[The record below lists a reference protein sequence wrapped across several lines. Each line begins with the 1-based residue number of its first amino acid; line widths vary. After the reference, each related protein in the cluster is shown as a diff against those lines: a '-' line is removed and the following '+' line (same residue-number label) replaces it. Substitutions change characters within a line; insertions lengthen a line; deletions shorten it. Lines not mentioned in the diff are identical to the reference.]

1 MILHNTQSFNFTND
15 TSTQKLNL
23 KLPFVEHFE
32 ELKQRSIHLMLFFIL
47 CSSLAFFDLNPIVEF
62 LEMPAK
68 NIKFFQPAPGD
79 YFLETIKIA
88 VYIGL
93 IGSIIPSLSQFLL
106 FIIPGLTP
114 QEQKWVLPLILG
126 STFLFFISLIFS
138 YICLVPAA
146 LNFFLLYNQNIIE
159 PLWSFSQYC
168 DFILIIF
175 YTTGIAFQIPILQ
188 VFLGVRGIISVT
200 QMIELWRYV
209 ILVAFIVSAVL
220 TPSTDPI
227 TQIFLSG
234 AILGLYLLGVSIL
247 KFLKYE

>member
-106 FIIPGLTP
+106 FH
-114 QEQKWVLPLILG
+114 
-126 STFLFFISLIFS
+126 
-138 YICLVPAA
+138 
-146 LNFFLLYNQNIIE
+146 N
-159 PLWSFSQYC
+159 
-168 DFILIIF
+168 
-175 YTTGIAFQIPILQ
+175 
-188 VFLGVRGIISVT
+188 
-200 QMIELWRYV
+200 
-209 ILVAFIVSAVL
+209 
-220 TPSTDPI
+220 
-227 TQIFLSG
+227 
-234 AILGLYLLGVSIL
+234 
-247 KFLKYE
+247 